1 MTNERRNALL
11 KRRTDALCTRTNGDN
26 LHIGF
31 LGDER
36 CENEV
41 IMMKLDV
48 LARNGPPLLVTK
60 FGVDRYNDK
69 HGSL

>member
-1 MTNERRNALL
+1 MRCSNEE
-11 KRRTDALCTRTNGDN
+11 RTPCVRGPAAG
-26 LHIGF
+26 IIFSVGF
-31 LGDER
+31 SADGK

-41 IMMKLDV
+41 IMMKIDV
-48 LARNGPPLLVTK
+48 LARNGPPLLMKK